1 MYLKHNPKPVS
12 LQGEID
18 TASPEALF
26 QQLDNKIKGLFDL
39 FNLKTLLHRVGIEKS
54 QGFAAYDLLYL
65 WILHPFFKKTRTAL
79 WSHEYLKNKVQ
90 AHKDTFYR
98 FVGRENFN
106 WRNLT
111 INLFFQIQR
120 HLKSVPYEDR
130 LLVVDTTLI
139 KKTGQSIEFLSRM
152 FDHVSKS
159 HITCF
164 PTLFLGYFD
173 GKSFFPV
180 DFSIS
185 ITKNRLN
192 DREKE
197 VDKRSSGYRRRKE
210 AKSKTTDTL
219 LSMLKRA
226 YEKGVDASYVLF
238 DSWFS
243 HDILIKGIVDIGYHV
258 ICRCKVGRVK
268 YGYQDKKYTAKQLF
282 SKIARKR
289 MKYNSELGFYTAS
302 LTVSLPHSGLVKL
315 VFCQPE
321 KRTKFSLFL
330 STDMD
335 LEIPQILQKYAKR
348 WSIEMF
354 FRDAK
359 QHLWLG
365 KEQNRD
371 FDAIIAHNSFVIIR
385 YQLLSFMIRFSTGRE
400 AIGPLFEKMADE
412 VALSTVITR
421 LWEYFKYLL
430 IMSSQVLFSNNE
442 KQTVN
447 KLIDYI
453 ENKIGSPFNNLLFE
467 GAKL

>member
-1 MYLKHNPKPVS
+1 MYLKHKPKPVS

-18 TASPEALF
+18 AASPKALF

-39 FNLKTLLHRVGIEKS
+39 FNLKTLLHQVGIQKS

-65 WILHPFFKKTRTAL
+65 WVLHPFFKKTRTAL
-79 WSHEYLKNKVQ
+79 WSHEDLRNKIQ
-90 AHKDTFYR
+90 AHKDSFYR

-111 INLFFQIQR
+111 FNLFFQIQR

-139 KKTGQSIEFLSRM
+139 KKNGPCIEFVSRM
-152 FDHVSKS
+152 FDYVSKS

-173 GKSFFPV
+173 GKSFSPI

-192 DREKE
+192 THEKK
-197 VDKRSSGYRRRKE
+197 VDKRSCGYRRRKE
-210 AKSKTTDTL
+210 AKNKTTDIL

-226 YEKGVDASYVLF
+226 YNKGVDASYVLF

-243 HDILIKGIVDIGYHV
+243 HDIVINGIVNIGYHV
-258 ICRCKVGRVK
+258 ICRCKLGRVR
-268 YGYQDKKYTAKQLF
+268 YSYQNREYTAKQLF
-282 SKIARKR
+282 SKVVRKR
-289 MKYNSELGFYTAS
+289 MKWNSELGFYAAS
-302 LTVSLPHSGLVKL
+302 LEVSLPHTGLVKL

-321 KRTKFSLFL
+321 RRTKFSLFL

-335 LEIPQILQKYAKR
+335 LETSQILQKYAKR

-371 FDAIIAHNSFVIIR
+371 FDAIIAHNSFAIIR

-412 VALSTVITR
+412 VALSTIIIR

-430 IMSSQVLFSNNE
+430 IMSSQILFSNNE

-447 KLIDYI
+447 KLIDYMD
-453 ENKIGSPFNNLLFE
+453 NNFGSPINNLLFE